1 MECGGHGFL
10 QIYCVCLFRITNRR
24 RESETQNGV
33 FLIYTAFGIGFR
45 VFPSFEHS
53 AESVRNPQ
61 TILGLLCSACLRF

>member
-1 MECGGHGFL
+1 MWWAE
-10 QIYCVCLFRITNRR
+10 
-24 RESETQNGV
+24 V
-33 FLIYTAFGIGFR
+33 FTDSLYMPVPDCQPAAGIQDVKWGISNIPRLVSPMIR

>member
-1 MECGGHGFL
+1 MPRL
-10 QIYCVCLFRITNRR
+10 VSPMI
-24 RESETQNGV
+24 
-33 FLIYTAFGIGFR
+33 R